1 MASKKHLLAVPSNFG
16 TVPMF
21 ETSDKLDEFSRSR
34 EEDSDRTLQ
43 NSVSACKK
51 VLCSKSLLEST
62 EYWLRNEKDLCR
74 IGFTED
80 KTDCSSCTAVCFV
93 NLDSD
98 YEDFSHG
105 DITKELASV
114 SPDLPKLMDSLNL
127 HQPKENEIVLL
138 SRFDSS
144 ENGLQDSSDQQ
155 GFQSADICLVQCAK
169 GNKKSNPN
177 CLIYE
182 INKFLI
188 GLETGQARQLEIDRY
203 GHSRPED
210 DTNRSVSSIEEDF
223 LTASEHL
230 DEESEEDNFRNE
242 PENIDGMDLHSDI
255 RRAAKERQDS
265 QQHKQTSPCGSL
277 DAAVLERVTGNT
289 DSKKKQQQHHLSSL
303 DNQEATKVSSD
314 PKKMCENVPHGHS
327 GEKSGNRALQ
337 NRAGCESFAKQSRG
351 AHSDTQSTQRSA
363 GYYATNLAESVLQ
376 DAFIKLSQAEPTFTT
391 EAALSISSERQSM
404 LIGTSEELKPNR
416 AWNELPKI
424 VIVQSPDTT
433 ENTQDWPGAPPSN
446 TGSWSGVETAQC
458 HSLEDRTKSGVCL
471 NSGHPV
477 EMALA
482 CAATVVGTISSP
494 QVTEK
499 LKLEQHSVELNAE
512 LEKSSGEDEEE
523 EEEEEDEAE
532 DDTDQ
537 GEMKNVDFSFSSAL
551 CGMARVAG
559 AIAIVGLDESKT
571 DENYSPSCGLLSA
584 AETPT
589 SITLH
594 CSIKVGSK
602 IEQFT
607 SNIADVLL
615 KEACL
620 VLTKP
625 NEYKSLGDFLESI
638 QNKIVDSIAKPKNV
652 QREDLEV
659 DSFSQILSDVIFKH
673 SVEKANR
680 KKSQRNQNND
690 MGDII
695 NPQAILLECTNDLL
709 FNVLHHTC
717 KKISAFA
724 MQNSV
729 SLNMAEDSSSSA
741 SNDTVGE
748 QNPHLLHSTLHPQES
763 GKENIDGSPHCRL
776 ATTQSGME
784 KTVDR
789 EEKTTMKEAET
800 GSEVQCKREVS
811 PGVKDQQRASQ
822 VSAARELPNIQASKQ
837 SSKDFDIP
845 FETPYV
851 IQHSQEDMFPHGAIS
866 LEKIKS
872 YLPGETE
879 LKLSSLTL
887 QQPLI
892 APVPTVLIKP
902 LSENWS
908 PVTVFADD
916 LATTVVSMATEMA
929 AIYLENSNGKQPWF
943 CAWKTGP
950 DCSENYLMPC
960 RTVKRKKE
968 AQVANA
974 SVTKKHRPPRLSEI
988 KKKTEEQPE
997 LKERLMNRVVDE
1009 SMNLDEPPD
1018 PFALFAS
1025 EVTAKILNCPEFSVV
1040 DTSKQSQ
1047 SLPRNRLHCD
1057 RWNRGGKTS
1066 SYESIPEEDGDSSN
1080 PNNTLGPGSRLGQN
1094 LSRGSSISKQ
1104 SSCESI
1110 TDEFSRFMVNQMEN
1124 EGRGFELLLDY
1135 YAEKHA
1141 NNILSSAIQQVTKKN
1156 GHLNVRSACV
1166 SKQSSTES
1174 ITEEFYKFMLKEM
1187 DKENKDSSVAKARD
1201 WSSRLLS
1208 PSSRT
1213 PFCFR
1218 QSSMPDRRSS
1228 DSRLT
1233 VNTPMKANS
1242 FDGFARNAHAD
1253 HLNIYPV
1260 NTVSSSGLCKSD
1272 SCLYQR
1278 GRTDQ
1283 ITDMLIHETWSSS
1296 IESLMRKNK
1305 IIVDEDMDFE
1315 QPVNGSQ
1322 PHVEHFANRLAADIV
1337 EGGKSLVTVPHESL
1351 VGRHATPLSEKR
1363 QCFRSMTEHHTKH
1376 STLDKSKHSQERK
1389 SSISTDSSCITS
1401 SRRCSRE
1408 VPLIHIETDQ
1418 REEVIEDAMPHG
1430 TLSVYSG
1437 TLKAEC
1443 YPEAKSTD
1451 PSGQGNAEYPPSNE
1465 RSTLCYKALTSVV
1478 ADKEHAVEESQNH
1491 LSCSDESTGSWSQ
1504 ITGEEEPPEDT
1515 SSYLQLSEG
1524 NGNSSTS
1531 SSLGLIELEVFPE
1544 ITAPC
1549 IIISEKDE
1557 ADVQK
1562 DKLENLDECTSGLSV
1577 GTSTSNKD
1585 LLILNFDMES
1595 KCVNSELRTTLQWI
1609 AASEL
1614 GVPTIYFK
1622 KSQEKDIEKF
1632 LSVVRFIHQK
1642 EWNVGDLFHAVVQY
1656 CKVQERNEDSA
1667 SSLFD
1672 WLLEFR

>member
-1 MASKKHLLAVPSNFG
+1 
-16 TVPMF
+16 
-21 ETSDKLDEFSRSR
+21 
-34 EEDSDRTLQ
+34 
-43 NSVSACKK
+43 
-51 VLCSKSLLEST
+51 
-62 EYWLRNEKDLCR
+62 
-74 IGFTED
+74 
-80 KTDCSSCTAVCFV
+80 
-93 NLDSD
+93 
-98 YEDFSHG
+98 
-105 DITKELASV
+105 
-114 SPDLPKLMDSLNL
+114 MDSLNL
-127 HQPKENEIVLL
+127 RQPKENEIVLL

-144 ENGLQDSSDQQ
+144 ENGLQDSDDQQ

-242 PENIDGMDLHSDI
+242 PENTDGMDLHSDI

-265 QQHKQTSPCGSL
+265 QQNKQTSPCGSL
-277 DAAVLERVTGNT
+277 DAAVLERVTGNI
-289 DSKKKQQQHHLSSL
+289 DSKKKQQQRHLSCL
-303 DNQEATKVSSD
+303 DNQEATKVSSGA
-314 PKKMCENVPHGHS
+314 KKMCENVPHGHS
-327 GEKSGNRALQ
+327 GEKSGNRAPQ
-337 NRAGCESFAKQSRG
+337 NRAGCESVAKQSGG

-391 EAALSISSERQSM
+391 EAALSISSERHSM

-446 TGSWSGVETAQC
+446 TGSWSGVETGQC

-471 NSGHPV
+471 NRGHPV

-499 LKLEQHSVELNAE
+499 LKMEQHSVELNAE

-523 EEEEEDEAE
+523 EEEEDEAE
-532 DDTDQ
+532 NNTVQ
-537 GEMKNVDFSFSSAL
+537 GETQNVDFSFSSAL

-559 AIAIVGLDESKT
+559 AIAVVGLDENKT
-571 DENYSPSCGLLSA
+571 EENYSPSCGLLSA

-652 QREDLEV
+652 QREDFEV
-659 DSFSQILSDVIFKH
+659 DSFSQIISDVIFKH

-680 KKSQRNQNND
+680 KKSEGNQNND

-695 NPQAILLECTNDLL
+695 NPHALLLECTNDLL

-717 KKISAFA
+717 KKISAVA
-724 MQNSV
+724 RQNSV

-748 QNPHLLHSTLHPQES
+748 QNPHLLHSTLHLQES
-763 GKENIDGSPHCRL
+763 DKENIDGSLHCRL

-789 EEKTTMKEAET
+789 EEKTTMKEAEN

-811 PGVKDQQRASQ
+811 PGVKDQRRTSQ
-822 VSAARELPNIQASKQ
+822 VSAARELPNSQASKQ

-845 FETPYV
+845 FETPHV

-929 AIYLENSNGKQPWF
+929 AICLENSNGKQPWF

-968 AQVANA
+968 AQPNA

-1253 HLNIYPV
+1253 HLHIYPV

-1305 IIVDEDMDFE
+1305 IIVDEDVDFE
-1315 QPVNGSQ
+1315 QPANGSQ

-1337 EGGKSLVTVPHESL
+1337 EGGKSLVTVPHDSFD
-1351 VGRHATPLSEKR
+1351 GRHATPLSEKR

-1418 REEVIEDAMPHG
+1418 REEVIEDTTAHS
-1430 TLSVYSG
+1430 THSAYSG

-1443 YPEAKSTD
+1443 SPEAKLTD

-1465 RSTLCYKALTSVV
+1465 RSTLCYKTLTSVI

-1491 LSCSDESTGSWSQ
+1491 LSCSDESTGAGPRSLVKRSLQ
-1504 ITGEEEPPEDT
+1504 RTPAAIC
-1515 SSYLQLSEG
+1515 SSVKEM
-1524 NGNSSTS
+1524 
-1531 SSLGLIELEVFPE
+1531 E
-1544 ITAPC
+1544 TA
-1549 IIISEKDE
+1549 
-1557 ADVQK
+1557 V
-1562 DKLENLDECTSGLSV
+1562 
-1577 GTSTSNKD
+1577 
-1585 LLILNFDMES
+1585 
-1595 KCVNSELRTTLQWI
+1595 
-1609 AASEL
+1609 
-1614 GVPTIYFK
+1614 
-1622 KSQEKDIEKF
+1622 
-1632 LSVVRFIHQK
+1632 HQ
-1642 EWNVGDLFHAVVQY
+1642 AVWV
-1656 CKVQERNEDSA
+1656 
-1667 SSLFD
+1667 L
-1672 WLLEFR
+1672 

>member
-1 MASKKHLLAVPSNFG
+1 MLNALINMLKSLTQSNFG
-16 TVPMF
+16 AVPMF

-98 YEDFSHG
+98 YEDFSHE
-105 DITKELASV
+105 DFTKELASV

-127 HQPKENEIVLL
+127 RQPKENEIVLL

-144 ENGLQDSSDQQ
+144 ENGLQDSDDQQ

-242 PENIDGMDLHSDI
+242 PENTDGMDLHSDI

-265 QQHKQTSPCGSL
+265 QQNKQTSPCGSL
-277 DAAVLERVTGNT
+277 DAAVLERVTGNI
-289 DSKKKQQQHHLSSL
+289 DSKKKQQQRHLSCL
-303 DNQEATKVSSD
+303 DNQEATKVSSGA
-314 PKKMCENVPHGHS
+314 KKMCENVPHGHS
-327 GEKSGNRALQ
+327 GEKSGNRAPQ
-337 NRAGCESFAKQSRG
+337 NRAGCESVAKQSGG

-391 EAALSISSERQSM
+391 EAALSISSERHSM

-446 TGSWSGVETAQC
+446 TGSWSGVETGQC

-471 NSGHPV
+471 NRGHPV

-499 LKLEQHSVELNAE
+499 LKMEQHSVELNAE

-523 EEEEEDEAE
+523 EEEEDEAE
-532 DDTDQ
+532 NNTVQ
-537 GEMKNVDFSFSSAL
+537 GETQNVDFSFSSAL

-559 AIAIVGLDESKT
+559 AIAVVGLDENKT
-571 DENYSPSCGLLSA
+571 EENYSPSCGLLSA

-652 QREDLEV
+652 QREDFEV
-659 DSFSQILSDVIFKH
+659 DSFSQIISDVIFKH

-680 KKSQRNQNND
+680 KKSEGNQNND

-695 NPQAILLECTNDLL
+695 NPHALLLECTNDLL

-717 KKISAFA
+717 KKISAVA
-724 MQNSV
+724 RQNSV

-748 QNPHLLHSTLHPQES
+748 QNPHLLHSTLHLQES
-763 GKENIDGSPHCRL
+763 DKENIDGSLHCRL

-789 EEKTTMKEAET
+789 EEKTTMKEAEN

-811 PGVKDQQRASQ
+811 PGVKDQRRTSQ
-822 VSAARELPNIQASKQ
+822 VSAARELPNSQASKQ

-845 FETPYV
+845 FETPHV

-929 AIYLENSNGKQPWF
+929 AICLENSNGKQPWF

-968 AQVANA
+968 AQPNA

-1253 HLNIYPV
+1253 HLHIYPV

-1305 IIVDEDMDFE
+1305 IIVDEDVDFE
-1315 QPVNGSQ
+1315 QPANGSQ

-1337 EGGKSLVTVPHESL
+1337 EGGKSLVTVPHDSFD
-1351 VGRHATPLSEKR
+1351 GRHATPLSEKR

-1418 REEVIEDAMPHG
+1418 REEVIEDTTAHS
-1430 TLSVYSG
+1430 THSAYSG

-1443 YPEAKSTD
+1443 SPEAKLTD

-1465 RSTLCYKALTSVV
+1465 RR
-1478 ADKEHAVEESQNH
+1478 
-1491 LSCSDESTGSWSQ
+1491 
-1504 ITGEEEPPEDT
+1504 
-1515 SSYLQLSEG
+1515 

-1557 ADVQK
+1557 ADIQK

-1595 KCVNSELRTTLQWI
+1595 KCVNSELRATLQWI

-1672 WLLEFR
+1672 WLLKFR